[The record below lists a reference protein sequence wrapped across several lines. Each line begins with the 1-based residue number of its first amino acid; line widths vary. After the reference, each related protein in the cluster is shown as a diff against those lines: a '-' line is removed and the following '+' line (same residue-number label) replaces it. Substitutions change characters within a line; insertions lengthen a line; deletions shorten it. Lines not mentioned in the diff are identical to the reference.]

1 MLNPLISCTVYGF
14 EMLIVY
20 IFFSRISTRRCSAWK
35 CIGVG
40 LVLFELGSGINLL
53 FHNNV
58 FINTLVSIGIKIV
71 FTSVCFEMRW
81 ISRACY
87 AIVLDALNFALEIGS
102 ILFLS
107 ALAGANAG
115 EVNRNLPLLAMA
127 AFVCKTLLLLT
138 CLILSNIINPKANF
152 TKAPLL
158 LFYYPL
164 SVAACMSAFW
174 YICAQD
180 SITYKVQLL
189 LAVCSAIIFGATLL
203 QFITYQQ
210 QIEENSEYIRL
221 KSEYDKLQT
230 EKSYYDILERQN
242 QNLMLYAHDAK
253 NHLAAIQARNRDPAI
268 ASYIAKMT
276 DQLNTYSKSC
286 RSGNL
291 MLDVMIG
298 KYVLDCERR
307 GISFDYNVRS
317 CNLKKME
324 DMDLVAVLGNLMDNA
339 VTAAEQSARKQIS
352 LETTI
357 RNGFDIVILS
367 NSCAAPPN
375 TCSGTL
381 ITSKEDRK
389 LHGFGLKSVKKVLR
403 KYHGDFE
410 WTYDERAGIFTVTV
424 MIAQPSKLRPGK
436 AQIQT

>member
-20 IFFSRISTRRCSAWK
+20 IFFSRIATRRCPFWK
-35 CIGVG
+35 CIGIG
-40 LVLFELGSGINLL
+40 LALFELGSGVNLL

-58 FINTLVSIGIKIV
+58 FVNTLFSCGIKIV
-71 FTSVCFEMRW
+71 YVPICFEMRR
-81 ISRACY
+81 ISTVCY
-87 AIVLDALNFALEIGS
+87 AIVLDALNFALEMVS

-107 ALAGANAG
+107 VLARVDAG
-115 EVNRNLPLLAMA
+115 ELNHNLPLLAMA
-127 AFVCKTLLLLT
+127 AFASKVLLLLT

-152 TKAPLL
+152 MKAPLL

-164 SVAACMSAFW
+164 AVAACMSAFW

-180 SITYKVQLL
+180 GITYKVQLL
-189 LAVCSAIIFGATLL
+189 LAICSAIIFGATLL

-253 NHLAAIQARNRDPAI
+253 NHLAAIQARNQDPAI
-268 ASYIAKMT
+268 ASYIAKMA

-298 KYVLDCERR
+298 KYILDCERR

-339 VTAAEQSARKQIS
+339 VTAAEKSVRKQIS

-357 RNGFDIVILS
+357 RNGFDIMILS
-367 NSCAAPPN
+367 NSCAAPPS

-381 ITSKEDRK
+381 VTSKEDRK

-403 KYHGDFE
+403 NYHGDFE

-424 MIAQPSKLRPGK
+424 MIAQPNKSWPGK
-436 AQIQT
+436 MQIQA